1 MISLLLQTIKLIT
14 ALITLF
20 TLTPFFG
27 AIGSLT
33 SLGFLLVLIVGF
45 VLLIADMKGSKNK
58 Q

>member
-20 TLTPFFG
+20 TMTPFFG

-33 SLGFLLVLIVGF
+33 SLGFLAVLLVGF
-45 VLLIADMKGSKNK
+45 VLLIADMKSSKNK